1 MSNTFPYVYYIPL
14 SQQHA
19 VESWC
24 RQQWPYTYDATWA
37 MHNYGTRLADRDSI
51 TAWQQTYRVH
61 FQREQD
67 SALFVPVWHDIL
79 LTLLDD

>member
-1 MSNTFPYVYYIPL
+1 MNTFPYVYYIPL

-24 RQQWPYTYDATWA
+24 RQQWPYTYGATWA

-51 TAWQQTYRVH
+51 TAWQQPTVCIFSMSKTVYCLCSSGMISCSRC
-61 FQREQD
+61 
-67 SALFVPVWHDIL
+67 WM
-79 LTLLDD
+79 T

>member
-1 MSNTFPYVYYIPL
+1 
-14 SQQHA
+14 
-19 VESWC
+19 
-24 RQQWPYTYDATWA
+24 